1 MHACQG
7 KKKSMFGFKRSRA
20 VERSRPAQELL
31 AAVTAASALL
41 PVGHAVAA
49 PAMQSAPQSAP
60 ADGGLYQTLP
70 ALDLAA
76 HAGKVI
82 YVDFWASWCAPCRRS
97 FPWMQA
103 TQRELASRGLV
114 VLTVNVDEDPRQ
126 AERFLQ
132 EVGGG
137 LPVVF
142 DSKGQLAELY
152 KLQGMPSS
160 FVVDRH
166 GSIRF
171 RHRGFRTT
179 DPEAYTAEL
188 RQLLDET

>member
-1 MHACQG
+1 
-7 KKKSMFGFKRSRA
+7 MFGFKRSK
-20 VERSRPAQELL
+20 SRPAQELL

-41 PVGHAVAA
+41 PMGQAVASPTTQNA
-49 PAMQSAPQSAP
+49 PLANGTA
-60 ADGGLYQTLP
+60 GGLYQTLP

-76 HAGKVI
+76 HAGKVVYI
-82 YVDFWASWCAPCRRS
+82 DFWASWCAPCRRS
-97 FPWMQA
+97 FPWMQE

-114 VLTVNVDEDPRQ
+114 ILTVNVDEDPRQ

-142 DSKGQLAELY
+142 DTKGQLAELY

-166 GSIRF
+166 GTIRF
-171 RHRGFRTT
+171 KHRGFRTT
-179 DPEAYTAEL
+179 DPAAYTAEL

>member
-1 MHACQG
+1 
-7 KKKSMFGFKRSRA
+7 MFGLKRS
-20 VERSRPAQELL
+20 RSRPAQELL
-31 AAVTAASALL
+31 AAVTTATALM
-41 PVGHAVAA
+41 PFGHAVAA
-49 PAMQSAPQSAP
+49 PTTQSAPYSA
-60 ADGGLYQTLP
+60 GTGSGLYATLP

-76 HAGKVI
+76 YAGTVV

-97 FPWMQA
+97 FPWMQS
-103 TQRELASRGLV
+103 TQQALANRGLV

-142 DSKGQLAELY
+142 DSRGKLAELY
-152 KLQGMPSS
+152 QLQGMPSS

-166 GSIRF
+166 GVIRF
-171 RHRGFRTT
+171 KHRGFRTS
-179 DPEAYTAEL
+179 DPANYTAEL

>member
-1 MHACQG
+1 
-7 KKKSMFGFKRSRA
+7 MFGRKSS
-20 VERSRPAQELL
+20 RSRPAQELL
-31 AAVTAASALL
+31 AAVATATALM
-41 PVGHAVAA
+41 PFGHAVAA
-49 PAMQSAPQSAP
+49 PTSQSAPNTS
-60 ADGGLYQTLP
+60 GTGSGLYATLP

-76 HAGKVI
+76 YAGKVV

-97 FPWMQA
+97 FPWMQS
-103 TQRELASRGLV
+103 TQQALADRGLV

-142 DSKGQLAELY
+142 DSRGKLAELY
-152 KLQGMPSS
+152 QLQGMPSS

-166 GSIRF
+166 GAIRF
-171 RHRGFRTT
+171 KHRGFRTS
-179 DPEAYTAEL
+179 DPVNYTAEL

>member
-1 MHACQG
+1 
-7 KKKSMFGFKRSRA
+7 MFGFKRSLTRSP
-20 VERSRPAQELL
+20 SRPAQELL
-31 AAVTAASALL
+31 AAVTAAAALV
-41 PVGHAVAA
+41 PFGHAAAA
-49 PAMQSAPQSAP
+49 PTEQFASSPGTANGS
-60 ADGGLYQTLP
+60 YQTLP

-114 VLTVNVDEDPRQ
+114 ILTVNVDEDPRQ

-166 GSIRF
+166 GSVRF

-179 DPEAYTAEL
+179 DPATYSAEL